1 MKTSELKKLAAQF
14 SDFIDSDVENIETKM
29 REFWFTTFGYNNTK
43 RESELLEYWKNSI
56 KHKAMTAYIYQIDE
70 YRIYIML
77 GGEKYWA
84 IIPEPDLIAQHK
96 SDDETIGIPAEVELV
111 RRVLIANDFN
121 VISCTYNDLT
131 GEIEVEAYADTQN
144 EDEAVR
150 EREIDRKTDLFR
162 EMRIFNPNN

>member
-1 MKTSELKKLAAQF
+1 MK
-14 SDFIDSDVENIETKM
+14 
-29 REFWFTTFGYNNTK
+29 
-43 RESELLEYWKNSI
+43 
-56 KHKAMTAYIYQIDE
+56 TAYIYQIDE